1 MKPHTTSGVVATCLL
16 ALVCCV
22 NCAVPAPPMQV
33 LARVEA
39 TEGERFF
46 QYFAYIRSLPPEAL
60 RREYAQQEVAFAQS
74 RSEEDRLR
82 LALLLSLPDT
92 DFGNRLYALELLQA
106 YLNEPEQ
113 HRTRF
118 LDIAVFLVTFIHSKK
133 QVNAYESL
141 AKRLQEA
148 LSDKERQL
156 ASQQQLNK
164 KLQDELDTQRAL
176 HHGLSKQAQEAL
188 SDKERQLASQLASQQ
203 QLNKKLQDERKNVK
217 RLQEKIEKIKDI
229 EKSLIEREQKDNKGT

>member
-1 MKPHTTSGVVATCLL
+1 MKPHTTPGVIATCLL

-22 NCAVPAPPMQV
+22 SCAVPAPAPPRRV
-33 LARVEA
+33 LERVEPN
-39 TEGERFF
+39 EGERFF

-82 LALLLSLPDT
+82 LALLLSLPET
-92 DFGNRLYALELLQA
+92 AFGNRLYALELLQA
-106 YLNEPEQ
+106 YLNELEQ
-113 HRTRF
+113 QHTRF

-133 QVNAYESL
+133 QDNAYESL

-148 LSDKERQL
+148 LSEKERQL
-156 ASQQQLNK
+156 ASQQ
-164 KLQDELDTQRAL
+164 E
-176 HHGLSKQAQEAL
+176 
-188 SDKERQLASQLASQQ
+188 
-203 QLNKKLQDERKNVK
+203 LNKKLQDERKNVK

-229 EKSLIEREQKDNKGT
+229 EKSLIEREHKDNKGT

>member
-1 MKPHTTSGVVATCLL
+1 
-16 ALVCCV
+16 
-22 NCAVPAPPMQV
+22 VPEHI
-33 LARVEA
+33 EA

-46 QYFAYIRSLPPEAL
+46 QYFAYIRALPHEAL
-60 RREYAQQEVAFAQS
+60 RQEMARQEVAFAQS
-74 RSEEDRLR
+74 HSDEDRLH

-113 HRTRF
+113 PQTRS
-118 LDIAVFLVTFIHSKK
+118 LDIAVFLVTFIHTQK
-133 QVNAYESL
+133 QNDAYESL
-141 AKRLQEA
+141 AKRLQET
-148 LSDKERQL
+148 LNDKEREL
-156 ASQQQLNK
+156 VAQQQINK
-164 KLQDELDTQRAL
+164 KLRDELDIQRSMHNSL
-176 HHGLSKQAQEAL
+176 GKQLQEAL
-188 SDKERQLASQLASQQ
+188 NDKEHQLAAQQ